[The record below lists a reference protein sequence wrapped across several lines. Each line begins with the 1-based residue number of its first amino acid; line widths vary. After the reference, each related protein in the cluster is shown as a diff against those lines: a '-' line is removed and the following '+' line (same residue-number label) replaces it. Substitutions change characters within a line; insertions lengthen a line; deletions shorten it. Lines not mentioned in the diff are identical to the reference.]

1 LLHLTTTRT
10 SPSNTLQDLSY
21 TFDPVGNI
29 VQITDA
35 AQQTLFYNNSVVLPQ
50 NLFEYDALY
59 RLLSATGPR
68 ARLHRRR
75 PSRPQRPPP
84 PKPPP

>member
-29 VQITDA
+29 LQITDA

-59 RLLSATGPR
+59 RLVSATGREHASIGDVQLDHNDLP
-68 ARLHRRR
+68 L
-75 PSRPQRPPP
+75 